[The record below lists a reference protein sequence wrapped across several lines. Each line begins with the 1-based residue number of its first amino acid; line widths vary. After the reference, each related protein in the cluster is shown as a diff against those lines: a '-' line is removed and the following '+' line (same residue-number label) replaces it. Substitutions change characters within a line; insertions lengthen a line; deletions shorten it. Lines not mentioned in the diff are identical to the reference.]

1 MVEFLKVAT
10 RGMHGH
16 SWKGRVA
23 SGVRQDL
30 SLIRAGLTQFFKD
43 FSGRDG
49 VPGSD
54 ATHLIA
60 DPKGGRN
67 SLAMAVQNGRTITKI
82 TMPIINR
89 VGTSFIMR

>member
-1 MVEFLKVAT
+1 MEGGF
-10 RGMHGH
+10 
-16 SWKGRVA
+16 A
-23 SGVRQDL
+23 SAVRQDL

-43 FSGRDG
+43 FSGRDS

-60 DPKGGRN
+60 EDASGRN
-67 SLAMAVQNGRTITKI
+67 SLADPIQNGRTITKM
-82 TMPIINR
+82 TMKIINS